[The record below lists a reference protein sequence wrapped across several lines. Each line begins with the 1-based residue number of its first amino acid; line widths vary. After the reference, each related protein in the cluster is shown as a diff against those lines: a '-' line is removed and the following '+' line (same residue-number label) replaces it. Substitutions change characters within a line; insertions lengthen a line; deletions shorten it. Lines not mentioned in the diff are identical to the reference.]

1 MKPSNFFVCDPREN
15 GGRWSKG
22 GLGATAKNSG
32 LVAHGERR
40 YLSRPIQRP
49 DWNRYAIMLHTPQR
63 RMRLAMRLTHPDT
76 FLERIA
82 ESRGPQKIRLE
93 AIRSIKYPSV
103 AFLLRLLR
111 SDAPAKVRALA
122 ALRYREIFERKKA
135 HAQNAKNSP
144 QSPSLLD

>member
-49 DWNRYAIMLHTPQR
+49 DWNRYAITSRTPQR
-63 RMRLAMRLTHPDT
+63 RLRLAMRLTHPDT

-93 AIRSIKYPSV
+93 ALRSIKYPSV

-122 ALRYREIFERKKA
+122 ALRYREIFDRKKS
-135 HAQNAKNSP
+135 HASNTKES
-144 QSPSLLD
+144 SLLD

>member
-1 MKPSNFFVCDPREN
+1 
-15 GGRWSKG
+15 
-22 GLGATAKNSG
+22 
-32 LVAHGERR
+32 
-40 YLSRPIQRP
+40 
-49 DWNRYAIMLHTPQR
+49 
-63 RMRLAMRLTHPDT
+63 MRLTHPDT

-93 AIRSIKYPSV
+93 ALRSIKYPSV

-135 HAQNAKNSP
+135 HASNTKES
-144 QSPSLLD
+144 SLLD